1 MGLTLTLTVGAALL
15 AAWLDLRLANLR
27 PKTPTQSL
35 THALISVLALV
46 GSAGL
51 LGLIYGIPQIA
62 FLIVV
67 LAVLLPALVYALLAG
82 WWMMRALA
90 ELTGFAGR

>member
-1 MGLTLTLTVGAALL
+1 MGFTLTLTLGAALL
-15 AAWLDLRLANLR
+15 AAWLDVRLANVR

-46 GSAGL
+46 GTAGL

-67 LAVLLPALVYALLAG
+67 LAVFLPALVYALLAG

>member
-1 MGLTLTLTVGAALL
+1 MGFTLTLMVGAALL
-15 AAWLDLRLANLR
+15 AAWLDVRLANLR
-27 PKTPTQSL
+27 PKTPTRSL
-35 THALISVLALV
+35 THALISVLALI
-46 GSAGL
+46 GQAGL

-62 FLIVV
+62 FLAVV
-67 LAVLLPALVYALLAG
+67 LGVFLPALVYALLAG

>member
-1 MGLTLTLTVGAALL
+1 MGFTLTLTVGAALL
-15 AAWLDLRLANLR
+15 AAWLDVRLANLR

-67 LAVLLPALVYALLAG
+67 LAVFLPALVYALLAG

>member
-1 MGLTLTLTVGAALL
+1 MGFTLTLTVGAALL
-15 AAWLDLRLANLR
+15 AAWLDVRLANLR

-62 FLIVV
+62 FLVVV
-67 LAVLLPALVYALLAG
+67 LGVFLPALVYALLAG

>member
-1 MGLTLTLTVGAALL
+1 MGFTLTLTLGAALL
-15 AAWLDLRLANLR
+15 ATWLDVRLAALR

-51 LGLIYGIPQIA
+51 LGLIYGIRRSRFSQS
-62 FLIVV
+62 FWLCSCRRSSTHYS
-67 LAVLLPALVYALLAG
+67 PAG
-82 WWMMRALA
+82 
-90 ELTGFAGR
+90 G

>member
-1 MGLTLTLTVGAALL
+1 MGFTLTLTVGAALL
-15 AAWLDLRLANLR
+15 AAWLDVRLANLR

-62 FLIVV
+62 FLTVV
-67 LAVLLPALVYALLAG
+67 LAVFLPALVYALLAG

>member
-1 MGLTLTLTVGAALL
+1 MGFTLTLTLGAALL

-27 PKTPTQSL
+27 PKTPTHSL
-35 THALISVLALV
+35 THALISVVALV

-62 FLIVV
+62 FLTVV
-67 LAVLLPALVYALLAG
+67 LAVFLPALVYALLAG
-82 WWMMRALA
+82 WWMMRTLA

>member
-1 MGLTLTLTVGAALL
+1 MGFTLTLTVGAALL
-15 AAWLDLRLANLR
+15 AAWLDVRLANLR

-35 THALISVLALV
+35 THALISVLTLV

-67 LAVLLPALVYALLAG
+67 LAVFLPALVYALLAG

>member
-1 MGLTLTLTVGAALL
+1 MGFTLTLTVGAALL

-67 LAVLLPALVYALLAG
+67 LAVFLPALVYALLAG